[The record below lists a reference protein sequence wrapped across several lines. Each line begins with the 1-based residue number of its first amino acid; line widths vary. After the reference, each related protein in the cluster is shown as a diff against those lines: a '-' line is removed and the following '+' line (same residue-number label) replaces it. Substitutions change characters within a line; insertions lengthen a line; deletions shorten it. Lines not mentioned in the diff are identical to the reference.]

1 MKNHF
6 NIVEYIKLLEKEK
19 ILATK
24 GYSLYSENEE
34 ENNRLR
40 SYRITLEDQIY
51 YNNRYEYQFLIKGY
65 ISEKMSTLAFISVF
79 LKLFR
84 IDLDRLEPIEKDY
97 LLFRSIPNLKISLL
111 SYLKSLKTAITRST
125 KIVRSRKKNLK
136 ILLKKS
142 TLRYKNIFKLLR
154 YSNELKKNKK
164 SLLKKDPE
172 VFDVFLHFLVRIE
185 NKSYYQN
192 VSTRNYKKYLKS
204 ISG

>member
-34 ENNRLR
+34 ENSRLR

-65 ISEKMSTLAFISVF
+65 ISEKMSTLAFISAF

-84 IDLDRLEPIEKDY
+84 IDRDRLEPIEKDLKRLY
-97 LLFRSIPNLKISLL
+97 TFSIDSKSKNFATFISE
-111 SYLKSLKTAITRST
+111 
-125 KIVRSRKKNLK
+125 
-136 ILLKKS
+136 
-142 TLRYKNIFKLLR
+142 IFEDCD
-154 YSNELKKNKK
+154 YSFDENCKVTEEEF
-164 SLLKKDPE
+164 KDS
-172 VFDVFLHFLVRIE
+172 I
-185 NKSYYQN
+185 K
-192 VSTRNYKKYLKS
+192 KKYSQIQKYF
-204 ISG
+204 

>member
-34 ENNRLR
+34 ENSRLR

-51 YNNRYEYQFLIKGY
+51 YSNRYEYKSLIKDY

-84 IDLDRLEPIEKDY
+84 IDRDRLEPIEKGLSTFLIDSKSKNFATFISEIFEDCDY
-97 LLFRSIPNLKISLL
+97 SFDENCKVTEEEFKGSIK
-111 SYLKSLKTAITRST
+111 
-125 KIVRSRKKNLK
+125 
-136 ILLKKS
+136 
-142 TLRYKNIFKLLR
+142 
-154 YSNELKKNKK
+154 
-164 SLLKKDPE
+164 
-172 VFDVFLHFLVRIE
+172 
-185 NKSYYQN
+185 
-192 VSTRNYKKYLKS
+192 KKYS
-204 ISG
+204 QIQEYF

>member
-34 ENNRLR
+34 ENSRLR

-51 YNNRYEYQFLIKGY
+51 YSNRYEYKSLIKDY

-84 IDLDRLEPIEKDY
+84 IDRDKLEPIEKDFKGLSTFLIDSKSKNFATFISEIFEDCDY
-97 LLFRSIPNLKISLL
+97 SFDENCKVTEEEFKGSIK
-111 SYLKSLKTAITRST
+111 
-125 KIVRSRKKNLK
+125 
-136 ILLKKS
+136 
-142 TLRYKNIFKLLR
+142 
-154 YSNELKKNKK
+154 
-164 SLLKKDPE
+164 
-172 VFDVFLHFLVRIE
+172 
-185 NKSYYQN
+185 
-192 VSTRNYKKYLKS
+192 KKYS
-204 ISG
+204 QIQEYF

>member
-65 ISEKMSTLAFISVF
+65 ISEKMSTLAFISEIFEDCDYSFDENCKVTEEEF
-79 LKLFR
+79 
-84 IDLDRLEPIEKDY
+84 KDC
-97 LLFRSIPNLKISLL
+97 IK
-111 SYLKSLKTAITRST
+111 
-125 KIVRSRKKNLK
+125 
-136 ILLKKS
+136 
-142 TLRYKNIFKLLR
+142 
-154 YSNELKKNKK
+154 
-164 SLLKKDPE
+164 
-172 VFDVFLHFLVRIE
+172 
-185 NKSYYQN
+185 
-192 VSTRNYKKYLKS
+192 KKYSQIQKYF
-204 ISG
+204 

>member
-34 ENNRLR
+34 ENSRLR

-51 YNNRYEYQFLIKGY
+51 YSNRYEYKSLIKNY

-84 IDLDRLEPIEKDY
+84 IDRDRLEPIEKDFKGLSTFLIDSKSKNFATFISEIFEDCDY
-97 LLFRSIPNLKISLL
+97 SFDENCKVTEEEFKDSIK
-111 SYLKSLKTAITRST
+111 
-125 KIVRSRKKNLK
+125 
-136 ILLKKS
+136 
-142 TLRYKNIFKLLR
+142 
-154 YSNELKKNKK
+154 
-164 SLLKKDPE
+164 
-172 VFDVFLHFLVRIE
+172 
-185 NKSYYQN
+185 
-192 VSTRNYKKYLKS
+192 KKYSQIQKYF
-204 ISG
+204 

>member
-34 ENNRLR
+34 ENSRLR

-51 YNNRYEYQFLIKGY
+51 YSNRYEYKSLIKDY

-84 IDLDRLEPIEKDY
+84 IDRDRLEPIEKGLSTFLIDSKSKNFATFISEIFEYCDY
-97 LLFRSIPNLKISLL
+97 SFDENCKVTEEEFKGSIK
-111 SYLKSLKTAITRST
+111 
-125 KIVRSRKKNLK
+125 
-136 ILLKKS
+136 
-142 TLRYKNIFKLLR
+142 
-154 YSNELKKNKK
+154 
-164 SLLKKDPE
+164 
-172 VFDVFLHFLVRIE
+172 
-185 NKSYYQN
+185 
-192 VSTRNYKKYLKS
+192 KKYS
-204 ISG
+204 QIQEYF

>member
-34 ENNRLR
+34 ENSRLR

-51 YNNRYEYQFLIKGY
+51 YSNRYEYKSLIKDY

-84 IDLDRLEPIEKDY
+84 IDRDRLEPIEKGLSTFLIDSKSKN
-97 LLFRSIPNLKISLL
+97 FDTFIS
-111 SYLKSLKTAITRST
+111 
-125 KIVRSRKKNLK
+125 
-136 ILLKKS
+136 
-142 TLRYKNIFKLLR
+142 
-154 YSNELKKNKK
+154 
-164 SLLKKDPE
+164 
-172 VFDVFLHFLVRIE
+172 
-185 NKSYYQN
+185 
-192 VSTRNYKKYLKS
+192 
-204 ISG
+204 